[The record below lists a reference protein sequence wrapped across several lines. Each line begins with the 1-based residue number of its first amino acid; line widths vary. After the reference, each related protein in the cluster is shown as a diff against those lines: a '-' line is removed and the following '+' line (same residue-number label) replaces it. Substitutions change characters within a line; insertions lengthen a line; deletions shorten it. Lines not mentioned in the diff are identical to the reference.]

1 MLVAENEWA
10 QLFFRP
16 GRSDYTL
23 VTFNERGM
31 VADGQTFWAQALAD
45 RLDVN
50 CFGIVS
56 KGPNWFPFEPT
67 GQLLSLVKSDVPVV
81 TYGHS
86 MGGYG
91 AIKFSRVLNADV
103 ALAFCPQ
110 YSISPNDNDG
120 QDRRYAAYYRD
131 KLHRSM
137 RISPMDVG
145 GRIFLFLDSRS
156 RLDLLNARNIS
167 RLHPVS
173 IVDVPYTN
181 HSTVRACAS
190 ATVFSQLMELVLQD
204 SPSGLKKL
212 LKASSRTT
220 DTYYLNLAKALFERK
235 HGRAANDC
243 FEKHKSLA
251 TTRNRS
257 SVMLEFRLHMAAGN
271 IDAAGETAKH
281 MLTRWSARPES
292 YCHYAL
298 WQMAAERWQDAQ
310 ITLGY
315 VEARWPGFEHART
328 IMARLRRKIPD
339 RGDLLGRD
347 RASLSPEDDD

>member
-31 VADGQTFWAQALAD
+31 VADGKTFWAQALAD
-45 RLDVN
+45 RLDIN
-50 CFGIVS
+50 CYGIVS

-67 GQLLSLVKSDVPVV
+67 GQLLSLVKSDRPIV

-91 AIKFSRVLNADV
+91 AIKFSRALNADV

-110 YSISPNDNDG
+110 YSISPTDNDG

-131 KLHRSM
+131 KLHRNM
-137 RISPMDVG
+137 RISPTDIG
-145 GRIFLFLDSRS
+145 GRIFLFLDTKS
-156 RLDLLNARNIS
+156 RLDLLNVRKIS
-167 RLHPVS
+167 RLHPAN

-190 ATVFSQLMELVLQD
+190 ASVFSQLMELVDQD

-235 HGRAANDC
+235 HVRAANHC

-257 SVMLEFRLHMAAGN
+257 SVMLEFRLQLEGGN
-271 IDAAGETAKH
+271 VDAAGATVKH
-281 MLTRWSARPES
+281 MLTRWSGRPET
-292 YCHYAL
+292 YCQYAH

-315 VEARWPGFEHART
+315 VESRWPGFEPARI

-339 RGDLLGRD
+339 RGALLGRD
-347 RASLSPEDDD
+347 RASPSSEDDD

>member
-1 MLVAENEWA
+1 LGFAAKKWA

-23 VTFNERGM
+23 VTFNDRGM
-31 VADGQTFWAQALAD
+31 VADGKTFWAQALAD
-45 RLDVN
+45 RLDIN
-50 CFGIVS
+50 CYGIVS

-67 GQLLSLVKSDVPVV
+67 GQLLNLVKSDGPVV

-91 AIKFSRVLNADV
+91 AIKFSRILNAEV

-131 KLHRSM
+131 KLHRNM
-137 RISPMDVG
+137 RISPTDID

-167 RLHPVS
+167 RLHLAN

-190 ATVFSQLMELVLQD
+190 APVFSQLMELVHQD
-204 SPSGLKKL
+204 SPSGLKQL
-212 LKASSRTT
+212 LKASSRKT
-220 DTYYLNLAKALFERK
+220 DIDYLNLAKALFERK

-257 SVMLEFRLHMAAGN
+257 SVMLEFRLQLADGN
-271 IDAAGETAKH
+271 IDAAGATAKH
-281 MLTRWSARPES
+281 MLTRWLARPET
-292 YCHYAL
+292 YCQYGH

-310 ITLGY
+310 
-315 VEARWPGFEHART
+315 VV
-328 IMARLRRKIPD
+328 RR
-339 RGDLLGRD
+339 
-347 RASLSPEDDD
+347 